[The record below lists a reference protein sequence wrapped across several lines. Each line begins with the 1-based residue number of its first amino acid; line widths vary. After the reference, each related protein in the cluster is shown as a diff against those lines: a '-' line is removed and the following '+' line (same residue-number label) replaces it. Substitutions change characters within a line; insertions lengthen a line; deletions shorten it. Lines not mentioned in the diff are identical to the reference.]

1 MARRVRTCKVA
12 HGAGQTLVS
21 AGLRSLLTRP
31 MHRESQALA
40 RSRRDSIGTAGAA
53 GAAGTAGAAG
63 PASHGLTRALRCTI
77 SLVLLPRRRR
87 SVAGTAV
94 VARTHRGCSWKPVS
108 LPPSPSSSR
117 SVMPAT
123 PRPSFSMPV
132 TLPAATMFFSSCR
145 GSSEAARAAARRRMK
160 AGHGRRTQHRAQKHS
175 NMQLAGREHRRST
188 TPTPQPGG
196 QSGNRW

>member
-1 MARRVRTCKVA
+1 MAHRVRTCKVA
-12 HGAGQTLVS
+12 HRAGQALVS
-21 AGLRSLLTRP
+21 IGLRSPLTRP

-40 RSRRDSIGTAGAA
+40 RSRRDSIGAA
-53 GAAGTAGAAG
+53 GAAGIAGAART
-63 PASHGLTRALRCTI
+63 ASHGPTSALRCTI
-77 SLVLLPRRRR
+77 SQVLLPRRRR

-175 NMQLAGREHRRST
+175 NMRLAGREHCRST